1 MNTDDART
9 AAADA
14 RERLAET
21 LDAIE
26 DKVNVPRKIGEMTKK
41 AQDSYDENPVP
52 FLAAAGAA
60 VVAVGGLIAWGV
72 ARSRR

>member
-1 MNTDDART
+1 MTTDDAKT

-26 DKVNVPRKIGEMTKK
+26 DKVNIPRKLGEVSRK
-41 AQDSYDENPVP
+41 AQDSYAENPVP
-52 FLAAAGAA
+52 FWAAAGAV
-60 VVAVGGLIAWGV
+60 VVAIGGLIAAGV